1 MEKERGWQLMEQL
14 NFDFYYGK
22 QADQFTFYRLPKVL
36 ITVKRFKDLSD
47 SAKLLYGLML
57 DRMAL
62 SVKNGWLDEHNRVYI
77 KYSFSGIMEDLNCAR
92 EKASKLLKELEEI
105 GLIWRV
111 TQIGHASIIY
121 VKNFVKCVEEESNM
135 FEKQTSPKIEQVAE
149 TLDNPLRTSTD
160 VEPVRKSEMYDNL
173 TCSGTET
180 EQKVVRN
187 TNTNNNNL
195 NNTNFNNTNQI
206 NRTSSELSEEDV
218 MDKAW
223 EYMEI
228 IKENIDYDVL
238 MSDSK
243 WRDRDMFDE
252 LFQLICEVVCVP
264 TKSIRIAGREYPYS
278 LVKNRFMKLN
288 ASHLKYVIGCMEKNT
303 TKVANIKSYLI
314 TALYNAPST
323 ISHYYNAEVNHD
335 MYGA

>member
-1 MEKERGWQLMEQL
+1 MERERGWQLMEQL

-22 QADQFTFYRLPKVL
+22 QAEQFTFYRLPKVL
-36 ITVKRFKDLSD
+36 ITDKRFKDLSD

-57 DRMAL
+57 DRMSL
-62 SVKNGWLDEHNRVYI
+62 SVKNGWLDEQNRVYI

-105 GLIWRV
+105 GLIWKV

-121 VKNFVKCVEEESNM
+121 VKNFVKSVEDDTNM
-135 FEKQTSPKIEQVAE
+135 YDKQTSPKNEQVTE
-149 TLDNPLRTSTD
+149 DLENPSRTSTD
-160 VEPVRKSEMYDNL
+160 VEQVRKSNSFENL
-173 TCSGTET
+173 TSSGTEN
-180 EQKVVRN
+180 EQKAVRE
-187 TNTNNNNL
+187 TNTNNNNS
-195 NNTNFNNTNQI
+195 NNTDFNNTNQI
-206 NRTSSELSEEDV
+206 NRTSSEEVDEDA
-218 MDKAW
+218 MDKAI

-238 MSDSK
+238 MSNK
-243 WRDRDMFDE
+243 QWRDRDMFDE

-264 TKSIRIAGREYPYS
+264 AKSVRIGGKDYPYS
-278 LVKNRFMKLN
+278 LVKNRFLKLN
-288 ASHLKYVIGCMEKNT
+288 ASHLEYVIGCMEKNT

-323 ISHYYNAEVNHD
+323 MSHYYTAEVNHD

>member
-1 MEKERGWQLMEQL
+1 MERERGWQLMEQL
-14 NFDFYYGK
+14 NLDFYYGK
-22 QADQFTFYRLPKVL
+22 QADQFTFYRLPKIL
-36 ITVKRFKDLSD
+36 ITDKRFKDLSD

-57 DRMAL
+57 DRMSL
-62 SVKNGWLDEHNRVYI
+62 SVKNGWLDEQNRVYI

-105 GLIWRV
+105 GLIWKV

-121 VKNFVKCVEEESNM
+121 VKNFVKSVEDDTNM
-135 FEKQTSPKIEQVAE
+135 YDKQTSPKNEQVTE
-149 TLDNPLRTSTD
+149 NLENPSRTSTD
-160 VEPVRKSEMYDNL
+160 VEQVRKSNSFENL
-173 TCSGTET
+173 TSSGTEN
-180 EQKVVRN
+180 EQKAVRE
-187 TNTNNNNL
+187 TNTNNNNS
-195 NNTNFNNTNQI
+195 NNTDFNNTNQI
-206 NRTSSELSEEDV
+206 NRTSSEEVDEDA
-218 MDKAW
+218 MDKAI

-238 MSDSK
+238 MDNK
-243 WRDRDMFDE
+243 QWRDREMFDE

-264 TKSIRIAGREYPYS
+264 SKSVRIGGKDYPYS
-278 LVKNRFMKLN
+278 LVKNRFLKLN
-288 ASHLKYVIGCMEKNT
+288 ASHLEYVIGCMEKNT

-323 ISHYYNAEVNHD
+323 MSHYYTAEVNHD

>member
-1 MEKERGWQLMEQL
+1 MEEERGWQLMEQL

-36 ITVKRFKDLSD
+36 ITDKRFKDLSD

-62 SVKNGWLDEHNRVYI
+62 SVKNGWLDEQNRVYI

-105 GLIWRV
+105 GLIWKV

-121 VKNFVKCVEEESNM
+121 VKNFVKCVEDESNM
-135 FEKQTSPKIEQVAE
+135 FEKQTSPKIEHVAE
-149 TLDNPLRTSTD
+149 TLDNSSRTSTE
-160 VEPVRKSEMYDNL
+160 VEPVRKSEMFDNP
-173 TCSGTET
+173 TCSSTEI
-180 EQKVVRN
+180 EQMEVRKP
-187 TNTNNNNL
+187 NTNNNNL
-195 NNTNFNNTNQI
+195 NNTDFNNTNQI
-206 NRTSSELSEEDV
+206 NRTSSELLEDDA

-228 IKENIDYDVL
+228 IKDNIEYDVL
-238 MSDSK
+238 MSDSQ

-278 LVKNRFMKLN
+278 LVKNRFLKLN

>member
-1 MEKERGWQLMEQL
+1 MEGERGWQLMEQL

-36 ITVKRFKDLSD
+36 ITDKRFKDLSD

-57 DRMAL
+57 DRMSL
-62 SVKNGWLDEHNRVYI
+62 SVKNGWLDEQNRVYI

-105 GLIWRV
+105 GLIWKV

-121 VKNFVKCVEEESNM
+121 VKNFVKTVEDEANM
-135 FEKQTSPKIEQVAE
+135 FDKQTSPKSEQVAE
-149 TLDNPLRTSTD
+149 SLENPSRTSANI
-160 VEPVRKSEMYDNL
+160 EQVRKSNSFENL
-173 TCSGTET
+173 TSSGTEN
-180 EQKVVRN
+180 EQRAVREA
-187 TNTNNNNL
+187 NTNNNNS
-195 NNTNFNNTNQI
+195 NNTDFNNTNQI
-206 NRTSSELSEEDV
+206 NRTSSEEVDEDA
-218 MDKAW
+218 MDKAI

-238 MSDSK
+238 MDNK
-243 WRDRDMFDE
+243 QWRDREMFDE

-264 TKSIRIAGREYPYS
+264 SKSVRIGGKDYPYS
-278 LVKNRFMKLN
+278 LVKNRFLKLN
-288 ASHLKYVIGCMEKNT
+288 ASHLEYVIGCMEKNT

-323 ISHYYNAEVNHD
+323 MSHYYTAEVNHD

>member
-1 MEKERGWQLMEQL
+1 MEQL

-36 ITVKRFKDLSD
+36 ITDKRFKDLSD

-57 DRMAL
+57 DRMSL
-62 SVKNGWLDEHNRVYI
+62 SVKNGWLDEQNRVYI

-105 GLIWRV
+105 GLIWKV

-121 VKNFVKCVEEESNM
+121 VKNFVKSVEDEANM
-135 FEKQTSPKIEQVAE
+135 FDNQTSPKNEQVAE
-149 TLDNPLRTSTD
+149 TLDIPSRTSTD
-160 VEPVRKSEMYDNL
+160 VEQVRRTNLFKNL
-173 TCSGTET
+173 TSRGTEN
-180 EQKVVRN
+180 EQLVVRE
-187 TNTNNNNL
+187 TNTNNNNS
-195 NNTNFNNTNQI
+195 NNTDFNNTNQI
-206 NRTSSELSEEDV
+206 NRTSSEDVNEDA
-218 MDKAW
+218 MDKAI

-238 MSDSK
+238 MSNK
-243 WRDRDMFDE
+243 QWRDRDMFDE

-264 TKSIRIAGREYPYS
+264 AKSVRIGGKDYPYS
-278 LVKNRFMKLN
+278 LVKNRFLKLN
-288 ASHLKYVIGCMEKNT
+288 ASHLEYVIGCMEKNT

-323 ISHYYNAEVNHD
+323 MSHYYTAEVNHD

>member
-1 MEKERGWQLMEQL
+1 MEQL

-36 ITVKRFKDLSD
+36 ITDKRFKDLSD

-57 DRMAL
+57 DRMSL
-62 SVKNGWLDEHNRVYI
+62 SVKNGWLDEQNRVYI

-105 GLIWRV
+105 GLIWKV

-121 VKNFVKCVEEESNM
+121 VKNFVKSVEDEANM
-135 FEKQTSPKIEQVAE
+135 FDMQTSPKNEQVAE
-149 TLDNPLRTSTD
+149 TLENSSRTSMD
-160 VEPVRKSEMYDNL
+160 VEQVRKSNSFEKL
-173 TCSGTET
+173 TSSGTEN
-180 EQKVVRN
+180 EQRAVREAN
-187 TNTNNNNL
+187 TNYNNS
-195 NNTNFNNTNQI
+195 NNTDFNNTNQI
-206 NRTSSELSEEDV
+206 NRTSSEEVDEDA
-218 MDKAW
+218 MDKAI

-238 MSDSK
+238 MDNK
-243 WRDRDMFDE
+243 QWRDRDMFDE

-264 TKSIRIAGREYPYS
+264 AKSVRIGGKDYPYS
-278 LVKNRFMKLN
+278 LVKNRFLKLN
-288 ASHLKYVIGCMEKNT
+288 ASHLEYVIGCMEKNT

-323 ISHYYNAEVNHD
+323 MSHYYTAEVNHD

>member
-1 MEKERGWQLMEQL
+1 MERERGWQLMEQL

-22 QADQFTFYRLPKVL
+22 QAEQFTFYRLPKVL
-36 ITVKRFKDLSD
+36 ITDKRFKDLSD

-57 DRMAL
+57 DRMSL
-62 SVKNGWLDEHNRVYI
+62 SVKNGWLDEQNRVYI

-105 GLIWRV
+105 GLIWKV

-121 VKNFVKCVEEESNM
+121 VKNFVKSVEDDTNM
-135 FEKQTSPKIEQVAE
+135 YDKQTSPKNEQVTE
-149 TLDNPLRTSTD
+149 NLENPSRTSTD
-160 VEPVRKSEMYDNL
+160 VEQVRKSNSFENL
-173 TCSGTET
+173 TSSGTEN
-180 EQKVVRN
+180 EQKAVRE
-187 TNTNNNNL
+187 TNTNNNNS
-195 NNTNFNNTNQI
+195 NNTDFNNTNQI
-206 NRTSSELSEEDV
+206 NRTSSEEVDEDA
-218 MDKAW
+218 MDKAI

-238 MSDSK
+238 MSNK
-243 WRDRDMFDE
+243 QWRDRDMFDE

-264 TKSIRIAGREYPYS
+264 AKSVRIGGKDYPYS
-278 LVKNRFMKLN
+278 LVKNRFLKLN
-288 ASHLKYVIGCMEKNT
+288 ASHLEYVIGCMEKNT

-323 ISHYYNAEVNHD
+323 MSHYYTAEVNHD

>member
-1 MEKERGWQLMEQL
+1 MERERGWQLMEQL

-36 ITVKRFKDLSD
+36 ITDKRFKDLSD

-57 DRMAL
+57 DRMSL
-62 SVKNGWLDEHNRVYI
+62 SVKNGWLDEQNRVYI

-105 GLIWRV
+105 GLIWKV

-121 VKNFVKCVEEESNM
+121 VKNFVKSVEDEANM
-135 FEKQTSPKIEQVAE
+135 FDMQTSPKNEQVAE
-149 TLDNPLRTSTD
+149 TLENSSRTSMD
-160 VEPVRKSEMYDNL
+160 VEQVRKSNSFEKL
-173 TCSGTET
+173 TSSGTEN
-180 EQKVVRN
+180 EQRAVREAN
-187 TNTNNNNL
+187 TNYNNS
-195 NNTNFNNTNQI
+195 NNTDFNNTNQI
-206 NRTSSELSEEDV
+206 NRTSSEEVDEDA
-218 MDKAW
+218 MDKAI

-238 MSDSK
+238 MDNK
-243 WRDRDMFDE
+243 QWRDRDMFDE

-264 TKSIRIAGREYPYS
+264 AKSVRIGGKDYPYS
-278 LVKNRFMKLN
+278 LVKNRFLKLN
-288 ASHLKYVIGCMEKNT
+288 ASHLEYVIGCMEKNT

-323 ISHYYNAEVNHD
+323 MSHYYTAEVNHD

>member
-1 MEKERGWQLMEQL
+1 MEQL
-14 NFDFYYGK
+14 NLDFYYGK
-22 QADQFTFYRLPKVL
+22 QADQFTFYRLPKIL
-36 ITVKRFKDLSD
+36 ITDKRFKDLSD

-57 DRMAL
+57 DRMSL
-62 SVKNGWLDEHNRVYI
+62 SVKNGWLDEQNRVYI

-105 GLIWRV
+105 GLIWKV

-121 VKNFVKCVEEESNM
+121 VKNFVKSVEEDTNM
-135 FEKQTSPKIEQVAE
+135 YDKQTSPKNEQVTE
-149 TLDNPLRTSTD
+149 NLENPSRTSTD
-160 VEPVRKSEMYDNL
+160 VEQVRKSNSFENL
-173 TCSGTET
+173 TSSGTEN
-180 EQKVVRN
+180 EQKAVRE
-187 TNTNNNNL
+187 TNTNNNNS
-195 NNTNFNNTNQI
+195 NNTDFNNTNQI
-206 NRTSSELSEEDV
+206 NRTSSEEVDEDA
-218 MDKAW
+218 MDKAI

-238 MSDSK
+238 MSNK
-243 WRDRDMFDE
+243 QWRDRDMFDE

-264 TKSIRIAGREYPYS
+264 AKSVRIGGKDYPYS
-278 LVKNRFMKLN
+278 LVKNRFLKLN
-288 ASHLKYVIGCMEKNT
+288 ASHLEYVIGCMEKNT

-323 ISHYYNAEVNHD
+323 MSHYYTAEVNHD